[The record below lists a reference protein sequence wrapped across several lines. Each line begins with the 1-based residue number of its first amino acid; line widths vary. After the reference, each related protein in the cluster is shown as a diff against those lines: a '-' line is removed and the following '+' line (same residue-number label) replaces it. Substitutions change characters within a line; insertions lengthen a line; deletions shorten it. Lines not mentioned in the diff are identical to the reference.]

1 MYHSIIISGKNTYDE
16 WGLVPMSR
24 PLISPPAVKT
34 TYVDLPAS
42 HGVLD
47 YTSLLLAETPYG
59 QREGSWEFYL
69 KAGRSWASVYSNL
82 MNYLHGERHTVILED
97 DPNFQYVGRLFVNS
111 WKSDKNYSTITIGY
125 NLDPFKYS
133 VNGTEDADWLWNDLF
148 AELIQYG
155 TFHVSGT
162 KYRNFIN
169 QGLRT
174 AIPTFMLT
182 SAMTVEFNGHTYNLM
197 KGKNYNANLAL
208 EPGDNVM
215 KFTGNGDVQVSYR
228 EVSL

>member
-1 MYHSIIISGKNTYDE
+1 MYHSLIISGKNTFDE
-16 WGLVPMSR
+16 WGLVPTSR
-24 PLISPPAVKT
+24 PVVAPPQVKT

-59 QREGSWEFYL
+59 QREGSWEFYV
-69 KAGRSWASVYSNL
+69 KAGAYWASVYSNL
-82 MNYLHGERHTVILED
+82 MNYLHGARHSVILED
-97 DPNFQYVGRLFVNS
+97 DPYFQYIGRLTVS
-111 WKSDKNYSTITIGY
+111 EWRSERNYSLVSISY

-133 VNGTEDADWLWNDLF
+133 VVDSAETDWLWNELF
-148 AELIQYG
+148 TDVIRYG
-155 TFHVSGT
+155 RFTVSGS

-169 QGLRT
+169 EGLKE
-174 AIPTFMLT
+174 AIPTFT
-182 SAMTVEFNGHTYNLM
+182 CQNAMTVQFGGATYNLM

-208 EPGDNVM
+208 QPGDNIM
-215 KFTGNGDVQVSYR
+215 YFTGNGDVTVSYR

>member
-16 WGLVPMSR
+16 WGLVPMS
-24 PLISPPAVKT
+24 PPVIEPPEVKT

-59 QREGSWEFYL
+59 QREGSWDFYV
-69 KAGRSWASVYSNL
+69 KAGASWASVYSNL
-82 MNYLHGERHTVILED
+82 MNYLHGEKHTVILED
-97 DPNFQYVGRLFVNS
+97 DPHFMYTGRLFVDD
-111 WKSDKNYSTITIGY
+111 WKSDKNYSRITIRY

-133 VNGTEDADWLWNDLF
+133 VVNSEESDWLWNDLF
-148 AELIQYG
+148 AEVIRYG
-155 TFHVSGT
+155 RFTVSGS

-169 QGLRT
+169 EGMKVT
-174 AIPTFMLT
+174 IPTFT
-182 SAMTVEFNGHTYNLM
+182 CQNAMSVEFGGVTYTLM
-197 KGKNYNANLAL
+197 PGKNYNANLAL
-208 EPGDNVM
+208 EPGDNIM
-215 KFTGNGDVQVSYR
+215 KFTGNGDVVVSYR

>member
-24 PLISPPAVKT
+24 PVVNPPTVKT

-47 YTSLLLAETPYG
+47 YTSLLLQETPYG
-59 QREGSWEFYL
+59 QREGSWEFYV
-69 KAGRSWASVYSNL
+69 KAGRNWANVYSIL
-82 MNYLHGERHTVILED
+82 MNFLHGERHTVILED
-97 DPNFQYVGRLFVNS
+97 DPNFQYVGRLFVNE
-111 WKSDKNYSTITIGY
+111 WRSDKNYSTITIGY

-133 VNGTEDADWLWNDLF
+133 VNGTEDEDWLWNDLF
-148 AELIQYG
+148 AEVIQYG
-155 TFHVSGT
+155 TFNVSST

-174 AIPTFMLT
+174 AIPTFTL
-182 SAMTVEFNGHTYNLM
+182 SAAMTVEFNGSSYNLM

-208 EPGDNVM
+208 EPGDNIM
-215 KFTGNGDVQVSYR
+215 KFTGNGDVEVSYR

>member
-1 MYHSIIISGKNTYDE
+1 MYHSLIISGKNTYDE

-24 PLISPPAVKT
+24 PLVNPPAVKT

-69 KAGRSWASVYSNL
+69 KAGRSWANVYSDL
-82 MNYLHGERHTVILED
+82 MNFLHGERHTVILED
-97 DPNFQYVGRLFVNS
+97 DPNFQYTGRLFVNS

-133 VNGTEDADWLWNDLF
+133 VNGTEEIDWLWNDLF
-148 AELIQYG
+148 AEIIQYG
-155 TFHVSGT
+155 TFNVSGT

-169 QGLRT
+169 RGLRT
-174 AIPTFMLT
+174 AIPTFTL
-182 SAMTVEFNGHTYNLM
+182 SSSMTVEFNGSSYGLM

-208 EPGDNVM
+208 EPGDNIM
-215 KFTGNGDVQVSYR
+215 KFTGNGDVTVSYR